1 MKKAKRVSMERL
13 LSDYRNLVND
23 KKSNVEGMIII
34 AVGKESG
41 DCLMSN
47 VGLSKEILF
56 DVLSGAQASLEQP
69 K

>member
-1 MKKAKRVSMERL
+1 MKKAKRVNMERL
-13 LSDYRNLVND
+13 LSDYSRLIND
-23 KKSNVEGMIII
+23 KKSNIEGIIII

-56 DVLSGAQASLEQP
+56 DVLSGAQMALE
-69 K
+69 